1 LMMTGEVVTAP
12 DALAMGMINAVV
24 PDEHLMAQ
32 AMAMAEGLAQAPT
45 AALGRVKELLE
56 ASAKNDYS
64 GQLEFER
71 KAQIESGLTKDF
83 KEGVA
88 AFIEK
93 RSPNFVGG

>member
-1 LMMTGEVVTAP
+1 MMTGEVVTAP
-12 DALAMGMINAVV
+12 HALAMGMINVV
-24 PDEHLMAQ
+24 VADDQLMAQ
-32 AMAMAEGLAQAPT
+32 AMAMAEVLAQAPT

-64 GQLEFER
+64 EQLELER
-71 KAQIESGLTKDF
+71 KTQIESGLTKDF

-93 RSPNFVGG
+93 RSPKFVGG